1 MVEEINR
8 TRVDIMVDYEEIKKL
23 VLIRLESM
31 PSNIKVSIGSGK
43 DLSREELI
51 EEVKKESELGKLII
65 KVQLEYLR
73 SMKKGF

>member
-1 MVEEINR
+1 
-8 TRVDIMVDYEEIKKL
+8 MVDYEEIKKL

-73 SMKKGF
+73 SMKKGFWDAKKVSDN

>member
-1 MVEEINR
+1 
-8 TRVDIMVDYEEIKKL
+8 MVDYEEIKKL